1 MNKTKIL
8 LYGGAG
14 LGLAAILRYVYK
26 NAQLVGKWDYSVDD
40 FKMVEF
46 TPRLKGNFHFT
57 LINKSAFSAQVKDI
71 DLKVFTDGKQLSSIY
86 QAGPYMIAPDGKTK
100 IYITID
106 VKPSDVIN
114 NWRTIFSQII
124 STSDIKLDF
133 IGNMKLKTPIG
144 WVRVPIRYS
153 DTGKNLYK
161 LYKEY
166 YT

>member
-8 LYGGAG
+8 LYGGVG
-14 LGLAAILRYVYK
+14 LGAAALLRYVYK
-26 NAQLVGKWDYSVDD
+26 NVQLAGKWDYSVDD

-57 LINKSAFSAQVKDI
+57 IINKSSFSAQVKDI

-86 QAGPYMIAPDGKTK
+86 QAGPYTVAPDGKTK
-100 IYITID
+100 IYVTID

-114 NWRTIFSQII
+114 NWRSIVAQLIKK
-124 STSDIKLDF
+124 SDLPLDF
-133 IGNMKLKTPIG
+133 IGNMKIKTPLG
-144 WVRVPIRYS
+144 WLTVPVKYS
-153 DTGKNLYK
+153 DTGRNLYK

-166 YT
+166 YK